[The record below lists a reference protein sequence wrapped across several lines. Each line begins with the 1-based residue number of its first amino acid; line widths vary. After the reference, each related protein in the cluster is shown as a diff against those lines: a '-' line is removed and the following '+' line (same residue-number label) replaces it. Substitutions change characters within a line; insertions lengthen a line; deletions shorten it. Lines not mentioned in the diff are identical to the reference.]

1 MSLNPKDSFQ
11 DFLQKAKEKDQ
22 NQANNIELFIIQ
34 KMKEEGFTEKQVYSM
49 PMKQLWSLFMDSTS
63 NTATKIVTDMA
74 LLIEK
79 NPHIIEKASPIL
91 DELTKNLEKMCDEM
105 EADLE
110 KREKKKKE

>member
-1 MSLNPKDSFQ
+1 MSLDPEESFKS
-11 DFLQKAKEKDQ
+11 FLQKAMKSDQ
-22 NQANNIELFIIQ
+22 YQANNIELFIIQ
-34 KMKEEGFTEKQVYSM
+34 KMKEEGFTEDHIYSM

-63 NTATKIVTDMA
+63 NTATKIVSDMA